1 MGEAER
7 DRAQAHVLGAN
18 VAGANETEG
27 TGFGVEQMWGQGKGG
42 EGKDEGQISD
52 CPGGDPPGAPKAG
65 VWRVRVRVGRTCC
78 LGQEV
83 SAFERSGFAF

>member
-52 CPGGDPPGAPKAG
+52 WGG
-65 VWRVRVRVGRTCC
+65 
-78 LGQEV
+78 
-83 SAFERSGFAF
+83 SSRSSESWGCGGSG